1 MLLVDNS
8 CYKKKSIAV
17 YTNHFLFTGGNTT
30 EDLEMTVVLVC
41 FVLQLYFVMLII
53 SQCVSKNEFLVVLF
67 QELWVEISDKI
78 ILRAITLCFKWCA

>member
-1 MLLVDNS
+1 M
-8 CYKKKSIAV
+8 
-17 YTNHFLFTGGNTT
+17 NHLLFTGGNTT

-53 SQCVSKNEFLVVLF
+53 SQCVSKIKCNEFLVVVL

-78 ILRAITLCFKWCA
+78 ILRALG